1 MVNFN
6 RLYFLTWTNHENT
19 AKTWINELIY
29 ILVNTYILVNKLL
42 KNWRFYLLM
51 LLNGH
56 ELTWTYNEQVV
67 IVLTHLNKD

>member
-1 MVNFN
+1 M
-6 RLYFLTWTNHENT
+6 
-19 AKTWINELIY
+19 KTLLKHELILVY

-51 LLNGH
+51 LLNVH

-67 IVLTHLNKD
+67 ILLNHFNKD